1 MKTLVSVLLL
11 VLAGVGR
18 AAPQDLTPP
27 IYVTLWFDTEDYI
40 LPQDDDATKRLAEM
54 LTRLGVRA
62 TFKIVGEKARVLE
75 SRGRR
80 DVIAALRRH
89 DIGYHS
95 NTHSQ
100 QPTIAVYL
108 QNAGWDD
115 GRAEFR
121 RREAQ
126 GVRDVERIFGVKPVA
141 YGQPGSA
148 WVPQAYPALR
158 DMGVTMYLDES
169 DHVGVADQPFY
180 YGGMLNVFKMR
191 SNLARMDLR
200 GGASL
205 AAGTAAFAKAY
216 ERLRANGGGTISIYY
231 HPNEWVQT
239 EFWDAVNFARGANP
253 ARADWKL
260 PGTRPAAETEQAFS

>member
-1 MKTLVSVLLL
+1 MHVNHEGGSPPPTGRGTVRTTGDAVIRTLLSMMV
-11 VLAGVGR
+11 VLAV
-18 AAPQDLTPP
+18 ASHATAQSASPP
-27 IYVTLWFDTEDYI
+27 VYVTLWFDTEDYI

-54 LTRLGVRA
+54 LTRLDVRA

-75 SRGRR
+75 SRKRG
-80 DVIAALRRH
+80 DVIAALQRH

-108 QNAGWDD
+108 QNAGWED
-115 GRAEFR
+115 GRAEFH

-126 GVRDVERIFGVKPVA
+126 GVRDIQRIFGVTPVA

-148 WVPQAYPALR
+148 WAPQAYPALR
-158 DMGVTMYLDES
+158 DMGIGMYLDES
-169 DHVGVADQPFY
+169 DHVGIDDQPFY

-191 SNLARMDLR
+191 SNLARMALS

-205 AAGTAAFAKAY
+205 ANGKATFTKAY
-216 ERLRANGGGTISIYY
+216 EQLRRERWR
-231 HPNEWVQT
+231 HDQHL
-239 EFWDAVNFARGANP
+239 
-253 ARADWKL
+253 L
-260 PGTRPAAETEQAFS
+260 PSQ